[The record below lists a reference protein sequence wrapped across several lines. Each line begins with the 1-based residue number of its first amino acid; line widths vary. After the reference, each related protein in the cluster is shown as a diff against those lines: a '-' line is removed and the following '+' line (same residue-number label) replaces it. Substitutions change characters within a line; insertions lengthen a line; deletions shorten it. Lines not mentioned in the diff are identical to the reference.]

1 LRRVYVRQR
10 TEILNVRA
18 HPVCNQSDH
27 NPAAPRQTA
36 RQQMK
41 PFVPAPTNLHSIRG
55 AIGLPFGIGMLAV
68 LSACTGVSAVTKER
82 VAQSDTSVQQAQQT
96 LGQSE
101 HGAMEL
107 QQARDKMAAAKTAL
121 AKGHHEEAERSAA
134 QAHLYAE
141 LAVAKS
147 QSATARKSADEV
159 LANVEMLRR
168 ETERTSP
175 TTR

>member
-1 LRRVYVRQR
+1 
-10 TEILNVRA
+10 
-18 HPVCNQSDH
+18 
-27 NPAAPRQTA
+27 
-36 RQQMK
+36 MK
-41 PFVPAPTNLHSIRG
+41 PFVPASRNLPSLRSTLG
-55 AIGLPFGIGMLAV
+55 LPLGIGLLAV

-82 VAQSDTSVQQAQQT
+82 VAQGETSVQQAQQT

-107 QQARDKMAAAKTAL
+107 QQARDKIAAAKDAL
-121 AKGHHEEAERSAA
+121 AKGHHEQAERSAA

-141 LAVAKS
+141 LAVAKA

-159 LANVEMLRR
+159 LASLEMLRR

-175 TTR
+175 MTR